1 MKKTLLGVFLILF
14 ICGGNVIA
22 EDGLTDTQILV
33 GTALD
38 LSGPAAAVGISCR
51 NGMIFRA
58 DEVNEAGGIH
68 GRKIKLVMEDHAY
81 KPQQAITVVNKMIH
95 RDKVFAFAGIVGTP
109 TGLAVK
115 PLISKKKIPQ
125 VVPIAAASAFFDPHD
140 RYSFGGFTP
149 YLEQGK
155 IIVKYFVEEKGKKNV
170 GILFQDDSYGSA
182 VLNGVKTQLKVYGM
196 ELKAKESYKRGAAV
210 FSTQI
215 AKLKKAGCDLVIL
228 ATIIRSTV
236 GALSEAHK
244 LGWDVDFVGVSG
256 TYNHYIPY
264 LLNKAGI
271 PSEGYYASGYF
282 PYIDLDH
289 PNPKARKFYNEYTER
304 FGKKP
309 DLFTCMGWLAMD
321 VFIEAAQ
328 RAGRQLTREK
338 LIDALETFRNRE
350 DGVFDGSPLTYTST
364 SHKGMESGMIMMLKK
379 DGSWQKIKDYK

>member
-14 ICGGNVIA
+14 ICAGYVFA

-38 LSGPAAAVGISCR
+38 LSGPAASVSVPCR
-51 NGMIFRA
+51 NGMTAKI
-58 DEVNEAGGIH
+58 DEINEAGGIH
-68 GRKIKLVMEDHAY
+68 GRKIKLVIEDHGY

-95 RDKVFAFAGIVGTP
+95 RDKVFAFVGIVGTP

-115 PLISKKKIPQ
+115 PLISKNKIPQ
-125 VVPIAAASAFFDPHD
+125 VMPIAAASAFFVPYD

-149 YLEQGK
+149 YLNQGK
-155 IIVKYFVEEKGKKNV
+155 IIVKYFVEEKGKKKF

-182 VLNGVKTQLKVYGM
+182 VLTGVETQLKDYGM

-215 AKLKKAGCDLVIL
+215 AKLRKAGCDVVIL
-228 ATIIRSTV
+228 ASIIRSTV

-244 LGWDVDFVGVSG
+244 LGWDVDFCGVSG
-256 TYNHYIPY
+256 TYTPQVPE

-271 PSEGYYASGYF
+271 PSEGYYATGYF
-282 PYIDLDH
+282 PYMSLDH
-289 PNPKARKFYNEYTER
+289 SNPKARKFFNEHTKK
-304 FGKKP
+304 FGVKP
-309 DLFTCMGWLAMD
+309 DQYTCMGWLAMD
-321 VFIEAAQ
+321 IFVEAAQ
-328 RAGRQLTREK
+328 RAGRELTREK
-338 LIDALETFRNRE
+338 LVDALETFRNRE
-350 DGVFDGSPLTYTST
+350 DGVFDGSPVTYTPT
-364 SHKGMESGMIMMLKK
+364 SHKGMESAMIMMLKQ